1 MYLKKEHLY
10 KRDEPYVLK
19 PGPEGYV
26 PPAAASMG
34 IELPDPGEGLIYGRK
49 TNEDAVMDEIAK
61 QMLTGKNP
69 TIFPGPL
76 VLWNWNDHAKIK
88 AHAVLEI
95 ANEIPGVMIIP
106 MPDYRPKYPK
116 IEPEEEIN
124 PNHPNLTIWHNK
136 IEVCIF
142 VGVHCHY
149 ANLTLKMIRAGTNC
163 LTAAVCAEQGHE
175 DAMLTIRDSD
185 DNKLRRLAQVIRKV
199 RESMG
204 IPAPT
209 RPPYG
214 GGKREIVTPEEWEK
228 IRAKGLE
235 TIMAG
240 SPPKGMPLREGQMP
254 HV

>member
-1 MYLKKEHLY
+1 MYLKKEHLLR
-10 KRDEPYVLK
+10 KDERYVLK

-34 IELPDPGEGLIYGRK
+34 IELPDAGEGLLYGQQV
-49 TNEDAVMDEIAK
+49 NEDVVMTEIAK
-61 QMLTGKNP
+61 QMLTRKNP

-76 VLWNWNDHAKIK
+76 VLWAWNEHAKIK
-88 AHAVLEI
+88 GQAVLDL
-95 ANEIPGVMIIP
+95 AAEIPGVMIIP

-163 LTAAVCAEQGHE
+163 LTIAVCAEQGHE
-175 DAMLTIRDSD
+175 DAMLTIRDSEER
-185 DNKLRRLAQVIRKV
+185 KIRRLAEVVRKV

-204 IPAPT
+204 IPAPN
-209 RPPYG
+209 RPPVG
-214 GGKREIVTPEEWEK
+214 GGKRDILTPEEWSQV
-228 IRAKGLE
+228 RARGLA
-235 TIMAG
+235 MATTG
-240 SPPKGMPLREGQMP
+240 APEGMPLREGQMP
-254 HV
+254 RI

>member
-1 MYLKKEHLY
+1 MYLKKEHLL
-10 KRDEPYVLK
+10 KKDESYILK

-34 IELPDPGEGLIYGRK
+34 IELPDPGEGLAYGRK
-49 TNEDAVMDEIAK
+49 TNEDAVMEEIAK
-61 QMLTGKNP
+61 QMLTRKNP

-76 VLWNWNDHAKIK
+76 VLWAWNEHAKIK
-88 AHAVLEI
+88 GQAVLEL
-95 ANEIPGVMIIP
+95 ANEIPDVMIIP

-142 VGVHCHY
+142 IGVHCHY

-175 DAMLTIRDSD
+175 DAMLTIRDSEE
-185 DNKLRRLAQVIRKV
+185 NKIRRLSQVIRKV

-214 GGKREIVTPEEWEK
+214 GGKREIVTPEEWAK
-228 IRAKGLE
+228 IREQGLAMS
-235 TIMAG
+235 MAG
-240 SPPKGMPLREGQMP
+240 APKGMPLREGQMP
-254 HV
+254 RV

>member
-1 MYLKKEHLY
+1 MYLKKEHLLHENE
-10 KRDEPYVLK
+10 KYVLK
-19 PGPEGYV
+19 PGPEGYI

-34 IELPDPGEGLIYGRK
+34 IELPDAGEGLLYGTK
-49 TNEDAVMDEIAK
+49 ANEDAVLDEIAK
-61 QMLTGKNP
+61 QMLTRKNA

-76 VLWNWNDHAKIK
+76 VLWAWNEHAKIK
-88 AHAVLEI
+88 GQAVLDL
-95 ANEIPGVMIIP
+95 AAEIPDVMIIP
-106 MPDYRPKYPK
+106 MADYRPKYPK

-175 DAMLTIRDSD
+175 DAMLTVRDSD
-185 DNKLRRLAQVIRKV
+185 EGKIRKLAAAVKRV
-199 RESMG
+199 REQLG

-209 RPPYG
+209 RPPFG
-214 GGKREIVTPEEWEK
+214 GGKREIVTPEEWNV
-228 IRAKGLE
+228 IRERGLAAAM
-235 TIMAG
+235 TGA
-240 SPPKGMPLREGQMP
+240 PAGMPLREGQMP
-254 HV
+254 HF

>member
-1 MYLKKEHLY
+1 VFDL
-10 KRDEPYVLK
+10 
-19 PGPEGYV
+19 
-26 PPAAASMG
+26 AA
-34 IELPDPGEGLIYGRK
+34 
-49 TNEDAVMDEIAK
+49 
-61 QMLTGKNP
+61 
-69 TIFPGPL
+69 
-76 VLWNWNDHAKIK
+76 
-88 AHAVLEI
+88 
-95 ANEIPGVMIIP
+95 EIPDVMIIP

-175 DAMLTIRDSD
+175 DAMLTIRDSEET
-185 DNKLRRLAQVIRKV
+185 KIRRLAQVIRKV
-199 RESMG
+199 RESMK

-209 RPPYG
+209 RPPFG
-214 GGKREIVTPEEWEK
+214 GGKREIATPAEWAK
-228 IRAKGLE
+228 IRSEGLALS
-235 TIMAG
+235 MAG
-240 SPPKGMPLREGQMP
+240 APKGIPLREGQMP